1 METMMDDIEIG
12 MEDRATTTKPV
23 KSQFEIDDLAS
34 LHHGMV
40 KDYEL
45 GDPNSARAL
54 HEAEE
59 NNLIVVF
66 PSESELQLDLDTEH
80 AFNIY
85 LALKP
90 IIEKYYGIKG
100 EKVAPS
106 RSGLPKRH
114 VTVTLYTRLT
124 SYERIALQAILG
136 SDRVRELLSAIQE
149 MQGDQHPTLFL
160 ENRPTEG

>member
-1 METMMDDIEIG
+1 METMIDGPIDPELLP
-12 MEDRATTTKPV
+12 AKPV
-23 KSQFEIDDLAS
+23 KSQFEIDDLAES
-34 LHHGMV
+34 SGIM

-54 HEAEE
+54 KEAEE
-59 NNLIVVF
+59 NNLVVVF
-66 PSESELQLDLDTEH
+66 PGESELQLDLDTEH

-85 LALKP
+85 LELKP
-90 IIEKYYGIKG
+90 IIERYYGI
-100 EKVAPS
+100 EKEKITPS

-114 VTVTLYTRLT
+114 VTVTLYTKLT